1 MKRLARIK
9 RFEEARTGTS
19 KDGQPWVMQDVQIEW
34 EETEVNAEPYKQS
47 LVVTLNRKVKDTVV
61 KELID
66 NNTLIGV
73 TFYFDTHEYNNRI
86 FNSVRG
92 FISREYT
99 EDI

>member
-92 FISREYT
+92 FISRQYT

>member
-9 RFEEARTGTS
+9 RFEEPRTGTS
-19 KDGQPWVMQDVQIEW
+19 QNGQPWVMQDVEIEW
-34 EETEVNAEPYKQS
+34 DETEVNAEPYKQS
-47 LVVTLNRKVKDTVV
+47 LVVTLNRKVKDSIV

-66 NNTLIGV
+66 NKTPIGV
-73 TFYFDTHEYNNRI
+73 TFYFDTHEFNNRMY
-86 FNSVRG
+86 NSVRG

>member
-19 KDGQPWVMQDVQIEW
+19 QNGQPWVMQDVEIEW

-47 LVVTLNRKVKDTVV
+47 LVVTLNRKVKDSMV

-66 NNTLIGV
+66 NKTPIGV
-73 TFYFDTHEYNNRI
+73 TFYFDTHEFNSRMY
-86 FNSVRG
+86 NSVRG

>member
-19 KDGQPWVMQDVQIEW
+19 QNGQPWVMQDVEIEW
-34 EETEVNAEPYKQS
+34 DETEVNAEPYKQS
-47 LVVTLNRKVKDTVV
+47 LVVTLNRKVKDSMV

-66 NNTLIGV
+66 NKTPIGV
-73 TFYFDTHEYNNRI
+73 TFYFDTHEFNSRI
-86 FNSVRG
+86 YNSVRG

>member
-19 KDGQPWVMQDVQIEW
+19 QNGQPWVMQDVEIEW

-47 LVVTLNRKVKDTVV
+47 LVVTLNRKVKDSMV

-66 NNTLIGV
+66 NKTPIGV
-73 TFYFDTHEYNNRI
+73 TFYFDTHEFNSRI
-86 FNSVRG
+86 YNSVRG